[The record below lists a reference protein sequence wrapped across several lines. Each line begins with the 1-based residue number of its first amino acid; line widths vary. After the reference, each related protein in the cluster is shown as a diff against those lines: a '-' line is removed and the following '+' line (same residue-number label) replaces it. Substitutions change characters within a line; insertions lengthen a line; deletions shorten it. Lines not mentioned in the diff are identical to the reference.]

1 MWGLWEVIPLDDF
14 GAIRMER
21 SQGIDC
27 IGNSLG
33 IESTKI
39 WDKVRKNKSTGGQ
52 HTNRSSVCS
61 QLLDTER
68 TVSLNLVPLLVRA
81 GPQLACPEVT
91 KEPSL

>member
-1 MWGLWEVIPLDDF
+1 
-14 GAIRMER
+14 MERR

-27 IGNSLG
+27 IGDSLG
-33 IESTKI
+33 IQSTKI
-39 WDKVRKNKSTGGQ
+39 WDEVGKNKSTGGQ
-52 HTNRSSVCS
+52 HTNRSSICS

-68 TVSLNLVPLLVRA
+68 TVSLSLGPLPVRA